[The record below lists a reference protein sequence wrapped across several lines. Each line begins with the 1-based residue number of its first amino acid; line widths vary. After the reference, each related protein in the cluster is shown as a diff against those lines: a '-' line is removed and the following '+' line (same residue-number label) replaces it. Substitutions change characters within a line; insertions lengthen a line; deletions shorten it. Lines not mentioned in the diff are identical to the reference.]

1 MSVAK
6 KCDCCGK
13 LYEAYN
19 HECQCADQP
28 NGLQFLNIR
37 LDGENAYDHNFID
50 CCPDC
55 MTSIQQHIKNLGEQ
69 KNG

>member
-1 MSVAK
+1 MAVAK

-19 HECQCADQP
+19 YECRCADQP
-28 NGLQFLNIR
+28 NGLQFLNIK
-37 LDGENAYDHNFID
+37 LDGEKAYIHDFID

-55 MTSIQQHIKNLGEQ
+55 MKNIQQHIKKLGEQ

>member
-1 MSVAK
+1 MALAK

-19 HECQCADQP
+19 YECTDQP

-37 LDGENAYDHNFID
+37 LNGENVYEHAFID
-50 CCPDC
+50 CCPYC
-55 MTSIQQHIKNLGEQ
+55 MTSIQQHVKNLGEQ